1 MTQSQTN
8 GPYKKMH
15 ASRRQ
20 KKARAP
26 RPFSPPI
33 TSPQAPPAYKV
44 AKLVRGQQGFGFT
57 ISGQAPCILSC
68 VVPHSSADRSG
79 LHAGD
84 CLLAVNGCDV
94 SRAPHDE
101 VVRLVGSCTGIL
113 RLHLAESGV
122 PANQTGHGYSSSDEQ
137 SDERDSKPQTR
148 SRPPRTRHANRYP
161 PHPPV
166 AFTIREISKIL

>member
-1 MTQSQTN
+1 LLHDL
-8 GPYKKMH
+8 KMH

-20 KKARAP
+20 KKARS

-33 TSPQAPPAYKV
+33 TTNQATPAYKV

-68 VVPHSSADRSG
+68 VVPHSSADRAG

-101 VVRLVGSCTGIL
+101 VVRLVGSCTGML
-113 RLHLAESGV
+113 QLHLAESGL
-122 PANQTGHGYSSSDEQ
+122 PATSQGYSSSDEESEPKMQ
-137 SDERDSKPQTR
+137 IR
-148 SRPPRTRHANRYP
+148 SRPPRIRNANRYVQFLSTP
-161 PHPPV
+161 LKRNNSRIHCYV
-166 AFTIREISKIL
+166 

>member
-1 MTQSQTN
+1 
-8 GPYKKMH
+8 MH

-20 KKARAP
+20 KKARA
-26 RPFSPPI
+26 RPFSPPV
-33 TSPQAPPAYKV
+33 TSHLQASPSYKV

-68 VVPHSSADRSG
+68 VVPNSSADRAG

-101 VVRLVGSCTGIL
+101 VVRLVGSCMGTL
-113 RLHLAESGV
+113 RLHLADSGI
-122 PANQTGHGYSSSDEQ
+122 PATAKGYSSSDED
-137 SDERDSKPQTR
+137 SDLKLRVSSKA
-148 SRPPRTRHANRYP
+148 RPPRTRNANRYGWISTLIISLSL
-161 PHPPV
+161 V
-166 AFTIREISKIL
+166 EIADWFQLFLILE

>member
-1 MTQSQTN
+1 
-8 GPYKKMH
+8 MH

-20 KKARAP
+20 KKARA

-33 TSPQAPPAYKV
+33 TTHQTQPAFKV
-44 AKLVRGQQGFGFT
+44 AKLVRGHQGFGFT

-68 VVPHSSADRSG
+68 VVPHSSADRAG

-101 VVRLVGSCTGIL
+101 VVRLVGSCMGML
-113 RLHLAESGV
+113 RLHLAESGI
-122 PANQTGHGYSSSDEQ
+122 PANTSKGYSSSDEE
-137 SDERDSKPQTR
+137 SDSKPKMSLRNRT
-148 SRPPRTRHANRYP
+148 PRTRNGNRYSITQP
-161 PHPPV
+161 LV
-166 AFTIREISKIL
+166 D

>member
-1 MTQSQTN
+1 
-8 GPYKKMH
+8 MH

-20 KKARAP
+20 VKARA
-26 RPFSPPI
+26 RPFSPQI
-33 TSPQAPPAYKV
+33 NSSSSSSMHQQAPPSPPAYKV

-68 VVPHSSADRSG
+68 VVPHSSADRAG

-101 VVRLVGSCTGIL
+101 VVRLVGSCMGTL
-113 RLHLAESGV
+113 RLHLAESGGPPTTTAV
-122 PANQTGHGYSSSDEQ
+122 AANGYSSSDEE
-137 SDERDSKPQTR
+137 SEIKLRVPSKLRPTR
-148 SRPPRTRHANRYP
+148 NSRHPNR
-161 PHPPV
+161 
-166 AFTIREISKIL
+166 

>member
-1 MTQSQTN
+1 
-8 GPYKKMH
+8 MH

-20 KKARAP
+20 KKARA

-33 TSPQAPPAYKV
+33 TAHQAQPAFKV
-44 AKLVRGQQGFGFT
+44 AKLVRGHQGFGFT

-68 VVPHSSADRSG
+68 VVPHSSADRAG

-101 VVRLVGSCTGIL
+101 VVRLVGSCMGML
-113 RLHLAESGV
+113 RLHLAESGI
-122 PANQTGHGYSSSDEQ
+122 PANASKGYSSSDEE
-137 SDERDSKPQTR
+137 SDSKPKM
-148 SRPPRTRHANRYP
+148 SLRTRTPRARNGNRYCI
-161 PHPPV
+161 V
-166 AFTIREISKIL
+166 KSFFSSIDLVTIIVKVPFLPLG